1 MIYEVRLVNPKTNEE
16 RKITVSAAPPAA
28 GICLQT
34 HVHAIAQPDIP
45 AGFMLLG
52 NGVRELPLQ

>member
-16 RKITVSAAPPAA
+16 RKITISAEPPAA

-34 HVHAIAQPDIP
+34 HVFAVARPDIP
-45 AGFMLLG
+45 CGFMPIG